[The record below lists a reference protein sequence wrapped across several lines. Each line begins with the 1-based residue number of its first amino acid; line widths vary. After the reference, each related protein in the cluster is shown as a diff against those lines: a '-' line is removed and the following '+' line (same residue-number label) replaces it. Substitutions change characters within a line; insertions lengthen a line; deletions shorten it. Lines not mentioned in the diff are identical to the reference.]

1 MKKALLLLAV
11 LATLG
16 LVVATGLA
24 YRERRA
30 AEARSREDA
39 ERKATTLER
48 LQALKELV
56 DARGAT
62 TDVYPPVAE
71 DEIDSDTILPLQ
83 EAEPFLRLFND
94 PWGRPIKY
102 RRPGPVHK
110 DGWDVYSLGADGK
123 GTDRDLYLGASYVP
137 DPRSARVDETY
148 GRETRERLEA
158 CRAIV
163 LELKEKPESE
173 KLEDLLAALKAQGL
187 ESRRARFMD
196 LWGHKLRWRCPGRV
210 HPKGWDLYSIG
221 PNGEDEEG
229 AGDDILIGADAR

>member
-30 AEARSREDA
+30 AENRGREDEA
-39 ERKATTLER
+39 KKAKTLER
-48 LQALKELV
+48 VGAIKERIE
-56 DARGAT
+56 ARGAT
-62 TDVYPPVAE
+62 TEVYPPFMS
-71 DEIDSDTILPLQ
+71 DEVDTETLG
-83 EAEPFLRLFND
+83 PFEVGESVDFVD
-94 PWGRPIKY
+94 GWGRAIKY

-137 DPRSARVDETY
+137 DPRSARVDATY

-210 HPKGWDLYSIG
+210 HTKGWDLYSIG